1 MEIKTRPGQMAIG
14 RGFGFDR
21 RITPDCRGVTFI
33 FSKTSPE
40 ETGQTAPLLSGLDS
54 RQRVLSAC
62 GFTTSN
68 GLLLGKSKRNAIMP
82 GSLEFLPMS
91 SGPIQNINAIQ
102 VRPQVKSKEELYVYR
117 LLH

>member
-14 RGFGFDR
+14 RGFGFDQ
-21 RITPDCRGVTFI
+21 RIILDCQGVTFI

-82 GSLEFLPMS
+82 GSLDCLPMS